1 VQAPVCKDG
10 VRGKMPN
17 FVTGLALGVE
27 CEVSIMQI
35 HLSRNSDVPLQEQI
49 AEQVVFSIS
58 TGKLSAGEQ
67 LPSVRA
73 LAVRLKIHHNT
84 VSKAY
89 RELVRRGWLAR
100 RHGSRLFVEAVG
112 EQSSKG
118 DLDGLINETI
128 QRAREMGYSLQ
139 VLQERVMERV
149 YSAPPDD
156 VVVVEAEPGL
166 REIIRTELISRV
178 GRRVKACSPDQLPK
192 SPELAT
198 RAQVTAPD
206 YAVRLVKSIVPRD
219 RPCVPLTFS
228 GADEHVKRIEEL
240 TQASTIGVASVSK
253 TLLKTARGLLAS
265 AVGER
270 HTLKEFLVS
279 STGTADLRGI
289 DLAFCDSVAI
299 ARVRC
304 KRKIHYRL
312 IAVESIE
319 ALAVTLSAQ
328 RDYGGGKRVKVAR
341 TARRS

>member
-1 VQAPVCKDG
+1 
-10 VRGKMPN
+10 
-17 FVTGLALGVE
+17 
-27 CEVSIMQI
+27 MQI
-35 HLSRNSDVPLQEQI
+35 HLSRNNNVPLQEQI
-49 AEQVVFSIS
+49 AEQVVFLIS
-58 TGKLSAGEQ
+58 TGKLRAGQQ

-73 LAVRLKIHHNT
+73 MAVRLKIHHNT

-89 RELVRRGWLAR
+89 QELVRRGWLVR
-100 RHGSRLFVEAVG
+100 RKGSRLFVEAAAESV
-112 EQSSKG
+112 EQQPSKG

-128 QRAREMGYSLQ
+128 LRAREMGYSLQ

-149 YSAPPDD
+149 YSAPPDC
-156 VVVVEAEPGL
+156 VVVVEEEPGL

-178 GRRVKACSPDQLPK
+178 TRSVKAYSPEQLPK
-192 SPELAT
+192 SPELAA

-206 YAVRLVKSIVPRD
+206 YAVRMVKSIVPRD

-228 GADEHVKRIEEL
+228 GADDHVKLVQEL
-240 TQASTIGVASVSK
+240 TQPSTIGVASISRR
-253 TLLKTARGLLAS
+253 LLKTARGLLAS

-279 STGTADLRGI
+279 RTRTADLRGV
-289 DLAFCDSVAI
+289 DLAFCDSVAM

-312 IAVESIE
+312 VTLESIE

-328 RDYGGGKRVKVAR
+328 RDYGGGKRVKVKR
-341 TARRS
+341 PG

>member
-1 VQAPVCKDG
+1 
-10 VRGKMPN
+10 
-17 FVTGLALGVE
+17 
-27 CEVSIMQI
+27 MQI
-35 HLSRNSDVPLQEQI
+35 HLSRNNDVPLQEQI
-49 AEQVVFSIS
+49 AEQVVFLIS
-58 TGKLSAGEQ
+58 TGKLRAGQQ
-67 LPSVRA
+67 LPSVRTM
-73 LAVRLKIHHNT
+73 AVRLKIHHNT

-89 RELVRRGWLAR
+89 QELVRRGWLVR
-100 RHGSRLFVEAVG
+100 RQGSRLFVEAATEPV
-112 EQSSKG
+112 EQTSKG

-149 YSAPPDD
+149 YSAAPDC

-178 GRRVKACSPDQLPK
+178 TRSVKAYAPEQLPK
-192 SPELAT
+192 SPELAA

-228 GADEHVKRIEEL
+228 GADEHVKLVREL
-240 TQASTIGVASVSK
+240 TQPSTIGVASISR
-253 TLLKTARGLLAS
+253 TLLKTARGLLAP

-279 STGTADLRGI
+279 QAGTADLRGV
-289 DLAFCDSVAI
+289 DLAFCDSVAM

-304 KRKIHYRL
+304 KRKVHYRL
-312 IAVESIE
+312 VTLESME

-328 RDYGGGKRVKVAR
+328 RDYGGGKRVKVTRAP
-341 TARRS
+341 RS